1 MAREPI
7 LRLAI
12 KAKAAQRTVMT
23 RKFLAA
29 LALFLAFAMPSL
41 AKAEPADIDA
51 AARGVVRVVIMG
63 SNDAGIFPVSH
74 GSGFAVTPTRV
85 VTNAHVVRDAV
96 RDTSLRIGIVPS
108 EGEDAVFGKIIAVS
122 PRNDLALVEIT
133 GNLRLPPLALAGG
146 PVRDSGESYSVGYPM
161 NVDRAQG
168 LEISDIFK
176 AQPPVKSRGFLAGAR
191 PSKQFHT
198 VLHTAPIARGN
209 SGGPLLDGCGRV
221 LGVNSFGADSGG
233 ADAEFFFAVSNRELI
248 PFLRENGVEP
258 RSIAS
263 PCRSLAE
270 LEEEEEERLEDEQSA
285 ARAAL
290 ESQTTEQRELRE
302 RAQFEAE
309 MHVRD
314 ERDDRL
320 FGSVLAL
327 LLGAGM
333 VWWGFEKRPFME
345 DDDGDEV
352 LGWNPLN
359 KALIAL
365 GIGAGLLAMFLQFT
379 RPGIDEIDRR
389 VAIALS
395 GGDEEGSGEEGAVAE
410 NTASKTYLCTI
421 QPERSRITS
430 SDTEELEF
438 VWNPSGCVN
447 ERTQYGYAGGT
458 WSRVFVPNQTQ
469 AVSVASFDPAR
480 SEYRTERYLLNKSAM
495 DKARGARSEYSAP
508 SCGADDAAA
517 SLGDLQG
524 SVLATL
530 PTRPNERLVY
540 SCEEQAE

>member
-1 MAREPI
+1 M
-7 LRLAI
+7 
-12 KAKAAQRTVMT
+12 
-23 RKFLAA
+23 
-29 LALFLAFAMPSL
+29 LALTIGPGQDHRRSHRDRAPRG
-41 AKAEPADIDA
+41 
-51 AARGVVRVVIMG
+51 RGVVRVVIMG

-122 PRNDLALVEIT
+122 PRNDLALVEIA

-263 PCRSLAE
+263 L
-270 LEEEEEERLEDEQSA
+270 A
-285 ARAAL
+285 AR
-290 ESQTTEQRELRE
+290 
-302 RAQFEAE
+302 
-309 MHVRD
+309 
-314 ERDDRL
+314 
-320 FGSVLAL
+320 
-327 LLGAGM
+327 
-333 VWWGFEKRPFME
+333 
-345 DDDGDEV
+345 
-352 LGWNPLN
+352 
-359 KALIAL
+359 
-365 GIGAGLLAMFLQFT
+365 LQ
-379 RPGIDEIDRR
+379 
-389 VAIALS
+389 S
-395 GGDEEGSGEEGAVAE
+395 
-410 NTASKTYLCTI
+410 
-421 QPERSRITS
+421 
-430 SDTEELEF
+430 
-438 VWNPSGCVN
+438 
-447 ERTQYGYAGGT
+447 
-458 WSRVFVPNQTQ
+458 
-469 AVSVASFDPAR
+469 
-480 SEYRTERYLLNKSAM
+480 
-495 DKARGARSEYSAP
+495 
-508 SCGADDAAA
+508 
-517 SLGDLQG
+517 
-524 SVLATL
+524 
-530 PTRPNERLVY
+530 
-540 SCEEQAE
+540 